1 LVSALG
7 ITFMTTLTPTTNP
20 KRKVVVFCRLTTTD
34 YLLMLSL
41 HLKGSLSI
49 TDACSLLF
57 LPIPSLHTLSVR
69 LARAG
74 HITID
79 NASDVPR
86 FTLTDRGRY
95 AIARYLSSMP
105 TAN

>member
-1 LVSALG
+1 
-7 ITFMTTLTPTTNP
+7 MTTLTPTTNP
-20 KRKVVVFCRLTTTD
+20 KAKLVFFRLTTTA

-57 LPIPSLHTLSVR
+57 LPIPTLHTLSVR
-69 LARAG
+69 LAHAG
-74 HITID
+74 YITIG
-79 NASDVPR
+79 NASHVPR